1 MNISFDITKEI
12 DNGDIA
18 EQLVSNMLENFEFDI
33 SEFINANTDAD
44 IPYVNVKMV
53 HKNLTEKDRQDI
65 IYRISRI
72 LYTKSGHTI

>member
-1 MNISFDITKEI
+1 MNISFDVTKEI

-18 EQLVSNMLENFEFDI
+18 EQLVSIMLDNFEFDI
-33 SEFINANTDAD
+33 SDFINDNTDTD
-44 IPYVNVKMV
+44 VPYDNVKMV

-65 IYRISRI
+65 IYRISKI

>member
-18 EQLVSNMLENFEFDI
+18 EELVSIMLENFEFDI
-33 SEFINANTDAD
+33 SDFINGNTDTD

-53 HKNLTEKDRQDI
+53 HKNLTEDDRKDI
-65 IYRISRI
+65 LYRIGKI
-72 LYTKSGHTI
+72 LYKKSGHTI